1 MDIDTQFMLNS
12 IPVREDSKAFL
23 PTNVPFDN
31 SYLKTASQ
39 MAQPY
44 QDFAA
49 ELGYGGDPTK
59 IQGIGSDVR
68 HTVGSAK
75 GKFAVQDYLKDN
87 LAIPPDNF
95 LSNFLGNAAIYGSTF
110 AQEIPDAIKNIP
122 EGGINFYKQPLE
134 DIRANLRATS
144 LPYGTKD
151 AELLEYAV
159 NESPSKNMIQE
170 AKGSPDFPLNMIRLN
185 RFPPDMRFPVE
196 GVDPDY
202 KYGTVAADDIIP
214 VTENQGIAKE
224 DDLMNYDEF
233 YEMPEEK
240 KKGILQTLLSRG
252 KEVGGNVFDK
262 ISNLG
267 IGGVLKNLD
276 NFKNL
281 SPLDRQFILGQ
292 AGGNLPMKDA
302 FGYNIRSAR
311 GNYAQLVKD
320 RAKLADFR
328 KSIGKPIRA
337 IDKYYLEKEKERQKQ
352 FQQKLQESIQTES
365 GADSYTSQA
374 MAHESKVGRDSGER
388 MGRI

>member
-31 SYLKTASQ
+31 SYLKAASQ
-39 MAQPY
+39 MALPY

-87 LAIPPDNF
+87 LAIPTDNF